1 MFKKRN
7 NFGIKHYSSDIFLIN
22 ARKWG
27 FHLDL
32 DYLALSHPKGFNVK
46 LQSGEELWSGCSGVG
61 LERWDAVFLAQKGLD
76 PANWPEEFKKRVDE
90 MPKGIHFL

>member
-1 MFKKRN
+1 M
-7 NFGIKHYSSDIFLIN
+7 GLSL
-22 ARKWG
+22 
-27 FHLDL
+27 LDL
-32 DYLALSHPKGFNVK
+32 DYLVLSHPKGFNVK